1 MSHESGEIGTADFPV
16 DGDRKGPRGD
26 SRPTASSR
34 RDTRQRGTIHF
45 ESGEMFQMS
54 YLGGLLGPMRMS
66 FLILTPACVLLG
78 LGTAFWSSREIDWAY
93 FVLILAGAISAHIS
107 VNTFNEYFDFKS
119 GLDLITKRTPFSGG
133 TGTLPKMPGMAGTTI
148 AVAVIT
154 LLITAIIGLF
164 FLYVRGAAILP
175 LYIPGLLLVAAYTP
189 WIVRSPFLC
198 LISPGLGFGPLMVI
212 GTHFCLT
219 GEYSWTSVIASMV
232 PFFLVNN
239 LLLLNQFP
247 DVEADKCVGRKHLLI
262 VLGRSGSSLVF
273 GLFLF
278 LAYLSIV
285 LGVVSGYMP
294 RSSLIGLIAV
304 TIAV

>member
-1 MSHESGEIGTADFPV
+1 
-16 DGDRKGPRGD
+16 
-26 SRPTASSR
+26 
-34 RDTRQRGTIHF
+34 
-45 ESGEMFQMS
+45 MFHMNC
-54 YLGGLLGPMRMS
+54 LGGILGPMRIT
-66 FLILTPACVLLG
+66 FLILTPACILLG
-78 LGTAFWSSREIDWAY
+78 LGTAFWSNREINWTY
-93 FVLILAGAISAHIS
+93 FVLVFIGAISAHIS
-107 VNTFNEYFDFKS
+107 VNAFNEYFDFRS

-133 TGTLPKMPGMAGTTI
+133 TGTLPNRPELAGATFK
-148 AVAVIT
+148 VAVT
-154 LLITAIIGLF
+154 ALFITATIGLF
-164 FLYVRGAAILP
+164 FLFIRGIAILP

-219 GEYSWTSVIASMV
+219 GEYTWTSFIASMV

-247 DVEADKCVGRKHLLI
+247 DVEADRTVGRKHILI
-262 VLGRSGSSLVF
+262 VFGRSRSSLVF

-285 LGVVSGYMP
+285 FGVVTGYMP
-294 RSSLIGLIAV
+294 RSSLIGLVAAAIAV
-304 TIAV
+304 PTFIGAYRFSNDIEKLIPYMGMNVLINILSPILVAVGFFVA